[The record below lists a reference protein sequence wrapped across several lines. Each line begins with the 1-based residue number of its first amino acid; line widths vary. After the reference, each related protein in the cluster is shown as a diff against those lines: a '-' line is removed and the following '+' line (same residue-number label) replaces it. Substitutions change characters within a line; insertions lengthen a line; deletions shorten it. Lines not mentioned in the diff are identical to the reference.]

1 MTPQIFGRRVAK
13 LFEYVSARGEPL
25 HDMELVSD
33 AATLR
38 RLAAFLADTAAQM
51 DAKGERFEHAHLL
64 DAWNAHGS
72 GVPDI
77 VISRE

>member
-1 MTPQIFGRRVAK
+1 LSLQIFGRRVAK
-13 LFEYVSARGEPL
+13 LFEYASARGEPL
-25 HDMELVSD
+25 QDIELVAD

-38 RLAAFLADTAAQM
+38 RLAGFLADTAAQM
-51 DAKGERFEHAHLL
+51 EAQGKGFEHAHLL
-64 DAWNAHGS
+64 DVWSAHGS

>member
-1 MTPQIFGRRVAK
+1 LSLQIFGRRVAK
-13 LFEYVSARGEPL
+13 LFEYASARGEPL
-25 HDMELVSD
+25 QDMELVVD

-51 DAKGERFEHAHLL
+51 EAKGNGFEHAHLL
-64 DAWNAHGS
+64 DVWNAHGS